1 MDAND
6 IKNSVSSAAASTAQA
21 AQTASDKIVEGA
33 KAVKDTVIEKTGKVN
48 FKEGKADLD
57 TQAKNLTTG
66 EQAIAATFGNAF
78 EAIGNFYDALKN
90 SSVEATPELALG
102 LEMLENGEDTDAV
115 MEQFNKAHV
124 PGAVVGMLR
133 GTRLTKE
140 LIKEAPAP
148 LKKALEES
156 GKLARQ
162 ISAEKAELL
171 KRFRDA
177 EREINHAAEM
187 ENIQRQLDQFKRE
200 MNFKMNK
207 LNNEFVDDLGKVS
220 KEAKV
225 ASNEFKMAAGVAKD
239 AKAAVKGADLAV
251 DTAKDAKIA
260 KMAVKDFLD
269 TSKLVSHA
277 SMGATKVAGTTAAS
291 VAKVAGRT
299 LKANPILSALAGIAT
314 GVSAYS
320 NYNDALDNK
329 DALVKSQVQL
339 DLLKESV
346 AKDPNY
352 IAHLRDQ
359 MDKIGIDVS
368 KLKDEEVANKFLY
381 EFRVVAAKLDEA
393 KKNGDIANIE
403 KYGSFFNE
411 TKEKYKTLVAIN
423 EKYDEIQKLTGRDTL
438 LGSFGTSSKRELDTM
453 ASTAEQH
460 GLAGKAAGVA
470 LRAAGWF
477 DWGFTKVVGTIGETI
492 AKTQNRE
499 VVTPETN
506 IDKIMSYEGSAMG
519 FLNNVNHGYFSDV
532 ENFHGLSRDDVV
544 ANRAQM
550 EVVRKELAGALIPL
564 GLLPK
569 NPTEEQLDR
578 IVTEFAK
585 NDIVISN
592 GKIPDEKREI
602 VDYLVKE
609 ANKMTSQ
616 GNDRTMEAY
625 MRDVPASKE
634 NSLGLGVR
642 I

>member
-1 MDAND
+1 MNAED
-6 IKNSVSSAAASTAQA
+6 IKNSVSEITGAAAAKVGRPNIKTEGL
-21 AQTASDKIVEGA
+21 ASKPVQDQNITTTTEKAIV
-33 KAVKDTVIEKTGKVN
+33 
-48 FKEGKADLD
+48 
-57 TQAKNLTTG
+57 
-66 EQAIAATFGNAF
+66 ATF
-78 EAIGNFYDALKN
+78 ESIGNFYDALKN

-102 LEMLENGEDTDAV
+102 FEMLENGEDTDAV

-124 PGAVVGMLR
+124 PGAIVGMLR

-148 LKKALEES
+148 LKKGLKELGELTR
-156 GKLARQ
+156 K
-162 ISAEKAELL
+162 ISAEKAEALR
-171 KRFRDA
+171 RFEDA
-177 EREINHAAEM
+177 QREIRHAADM
-187 ENIQRQLDQFKRE
+187 ENMQKQLDQLKRE
-200 MNFKMNK
+200 FNFKMNK

-225 ASNEFKMAAGVAKD
+225 AASEFKMGATALKD

-251 DTAKDAKIA
+251 DAAKDVKNVKTA
-260 KMAVKDFLD
+260 KDFLD

-277 SMGATKVAGTTAAS
+277 SLSATKVAGSTAGS

-299 LKANPILSALAGIAT
+299 LKANPFLSIVSGIVGGA
-314 GVSAYS
+314 SAYS
-320 NYNDALDNK
+320 NYNDALDHK
-329 DALVKSQVQL
+329 DALIKVQVQL

-393 KKNGDIANIE
+393 KKNGDTANIE

-411 TKEKYKTLVAIN
+411 TKEKYKTLVTIS
-423 EKYDEIQKLTGRDTL
+423 EKYDEIQKLTGRDTFF
-438 LGSFGTSSKRELDTM
+438 GSFGTSSKRELDTL

-460 GLAGKAAGVA
+460 GIMGKGAGLA
-470 LRAAGWF
+470 LRAVGWL
-477 DWGFTKVVGTIGETI
+477 DWGITKVVGTIGETM
-492 AKTQNRE
+492 AKAQNRE
-499 VVTPETN
+499 VITPETN
-506 IDKIMSYEGSAMG
+506 IDEIMSYEGSAMG

-602 VDYLVKE
+602 VAYLVKE
-609 ANKMTSQ
+609 ANNMTSQ
-616 GNDRTMEAY
+616 GSDRTMEAY
-625 MRDVPASKE
+625 MHDGPASKTAD
-634 NSLGLGVR
+634 SLGIR

>member
-1 MDAND
+1 MDAKD
-6 IKNSVSSAAASTAQA
+6 IQNGVSSVAAGVADTTESAKKKLDELKKTVTETTGTLNVKKGTADQSV
-21 AQTASDKIVEGA
+21 QD
-33 KAVKDTVIEKTGKVN
+33 
-48 FKEGKADLD
+48 
-57 TQAKNLTTG
+57 QNLTTT
-66 EQAIAATFGNAF
+66 EKAIAATFGNAF

-156 GKLARQ
+156 GKLARK

-225 ASNEFKMAAGVAKD
+225 ASNEFKMAATAAKD

-277 SMGATKVAGTTAAS
+277 SMGAGTTAAS

-329 DALVKSQVQL
+329 DALVKAQVQL

-423 EKYDEIQKLTGRDTL
+423 DKYDEIQKLTGRDTL

-550 EVVRKELAGALIPL
+550 DIVRKELAGALIPL

-616 GNDRTMEAY
+616 GSDRTMEAY
-625 MRDVPASKE
+625 MHDGPASKAD
-634 NSLGLGVR
+634 SLGIR

>member
-1 MDAND
+1 MNAED
-6 IKNSVSSAAASTAQA
+6 IKNSVSSAATSTAKATQNAFNEITEA
-21 AQTASDKIVEGA
+21 AAAKVGRPNINTNGLASKPVQDQNITTTTEKAIV
-33 KAVKDTVIEKTGKVN
+33 
-48 FKEGKADLD
+48 
-57 TQAKNLTTG
+57 
-66 EQAIAATFGNAF
+66 ATF
-78 EAIGNFYDALKN
+78 ESIGNFYDALKN

-148 LKKALEES
+148 LKKGLKELGELTR
-156 GKLARQ
+156 K
-162 ISAEKAELL
+162 ISAEKAEALR
-171 KRFRDA
+171 RFEDA
-177 EREINHAAEM
+177 QREIRHAADM
-187 ENIQRQLDQFKRE
+187 ENMQKQLDQLKRE
-200 MNFKMNK
+200 FNFKMNK

-225 ASNEFKMAAGVAKD
+225 AASEFKVGATALKD

-251 DTAKDAKIA
+251 DAAKDVKNVKTA
-260 KMAVKDFLD
+260 KDFLD
-269 TSKLVSHA
+269 TSKLVGHA
-277 SMGATKVAGTTAAS
+277 SMSATKVVGSTAGS

-299 LKANPILSALAGIAT
+299 LKANPFLSIVSGIVGGA
-314 GVSAYS
+314 SAYS
-320 NYNDALDNK
+320 NYNDALDHK
-329 DALVKSQVQL
+329 DALIKVQVQL

-411 TKEKYKTLVAIN
+411 TKEKYKTLVTIS
-423 EKYDEIQKLTGRDTL
+423 EKYDEIQKLTGRDTFF
-438 LGSFGTSSKRELDTM
+438 GSFGTSSKRELDTL

-460 GLAGKAAGVA
+460 GIMGKGAGLA
-470 LRAAGWF
+470 LRAVGWL
-477 DWGFTKVVGTIGETI
+477 DWGITKVVGTIGETM
-492 AKTQNRE
+492 AKAQNRE
-499 VVTPETN
+499 VITPETN

-578 IVTEFAK
+578 IVTKFAK

-616 GNDRTMEAY
+616 GSDRTMEAY
-625 MRDVPASKE
+625 MHDVGQASTTKD
-634 NSLGLGVR
+634 LGIR

>member
-1 MDAND
+1 MDAKD
-6 IKNSVSSAAASTAQA
+6 IKDSVAASTAQTVQSA
-21 AQTASDKIVEGA
+21 KEQIDKA
-33 KAVKDTVIEKTGKVN
+33 KAAVIEKTGKVN
-48 FKEGKADLD
+48 FKEGPAN
-57 TQAKNLTTG
+57 QYQNLTTT
-66 EQAIAATFGNAF
+66 EKVVAATFGNAF

-102 LEMLENGEDTDAV
+102 FEMLENGEDTDAV

-156 GKLARQ
+156 GKLARK

-239 AKAAVKGADLAV
+239 AKAAAKGADLAV
-251 DTAKDAKIA
+251 DAAKDAKIA

-329 DALVKSQVQL
+329 DALVKAQVQL

-381 EFRVVAAKLDEA
+381 EFRVVAAKYDEA
-393 KKNGDIANIE
+393 KKNGDTANIE

-411 TKEKYKTLVAIN
+411 TKEKYKTLVTIS
-423 EKYDEIQKLTGRDTL
+423 EKYDEIQKLTGRDTFF
-438 LGSFGTSSKRELDTM
+438 GSFGTSSKRELDTL

-460 GLAGKAAGVA
+460 GIMGKGAGLA
-470 LRAAGWF
+470 LRAVGWL
-477 DWGFTKVVGTIGETI
+477 DWGITKVVGTIGETM
-492 AKTQNRE
+492 AKAQNRE
-499 VVTPETN
+499 VITPETN
-506 IDKIMSYEGSAMG
+506 IDEIMAYEGSAMG
-519 FLNNVNHGYFSDV
+519 FLNNIHHGRFSDI
-532 ENFHGLSRDDVV
+532 ENFHGLNKNDVV

-550 EVVRKELAGALIPL
+550 EIVRKELAVALIPF
-564 GLLPK
+564 GRFPK

-578 IVTEFAK
+578 IITEFAK
-585 NDIVISN
+585 NNIVISN
-592 GKIPDEKREI
+592 GKISKEQEGVARYI
-602 VDYLVKE
+602 VAE
-609 ANKMTSQ
+609 ANKMTGQ
-616 GNDRTMEAY
+616 GEDKTMMLA
-625 MRDVPASKE
+625 DTNNVGNK
-634 NSLGLGVR
+634 NTQDSLGIRV
-642 I
+642 

>member
-1 MDAND
+1 MDAKD
-6 IKNSVSSAAASTAQA
+6 IKDSVAASTAQTVQSA
-21 AQTASDKIVEGA
+21 KEQIDKA
-33 KAVKDTVIEKTGKVN
+33 KAAVIEKTGKVN
-48 FKEGKADLD
+48 FKEGPAN
-57 TQAKNLTTG
+57 QYQNLTTT
-66 EQAIAATFGNAF
+66 EKVVAATFGNAF

-102 LEMLENGEDTDAV
+102 FEMLENGEDTDAV

-148 LKKALEES
+148 LKKGLKELGELTR
-156 GKLARQ
+156 K
-162 ISAEKAELL
+162 ISAEKAEALR
-171 KRFRDA
+171 RFEDA
-177 EREINHAAEM
+177 QREIRHAADM
-187 ENIQRQLDQFKRE
+187 ENMQKQLDQLKRE
-200 MNFKMNK
+200 FNFKMNK

-225 ASNEFKMAAGVAKD
+225 AASEFKVGATALKD
-239 AKAAVKGADLAV
+239 VKAAVKGADLAV
-251 DTAKDAKIA
+251 DAAKDVKNVKTA
-260 KMAVKDFLD
+260 KDFLD

-277 SMGATKVAGTTAAS
+277 SLSATKVVGSTAGS

-299 LKANPILSALAGIAT
+299 LKANPFLSIVSGIVG

-320 NYNDALDNK
+320 NYNDALDHK
-329 DALVKSQVQL
+329 DALIKVQVQL

-381 EFRVVAAKLDEA
+381 EFRVVAAKYDEA
-393 KKNGDIANIE
+393 KKNGDTANIE

-423 EKYDEIQKLTGRDTL
+423 DKYDEIQKLTGRDTFF
-438 LGSFGTSSKRELDTM
+438 GSFGTSSKRELDTL

-460 GLAGKAAGVA
+460 GIMGKGAGLA
-470 LRAAGWF
+470 LRAVGWL
-477 DWGFTKVVGTIGETI
+477 DWGITKVVGTIGETM
-492 AKTQNRE
+492 AKAQNRE
-499 VVTPETN
+499 VITPETN
-506 IDKIMSYEGSAMG
+506 IDEIMAYEGSAMG
-519 FLNNVNHGYFSDV
+519 FLNNIHHGRFSDI
-532 ENFHGLSRDDVV
+532 ENFHGLNRDDVV

-550 EVVRKELAGALIPL
+550 EIVRKELAVALIPF
-564 GLLPK
+564 GRFPK

-578 IVTEFAK
+578 IITEFAK
-585 NDIVISN
+585 NNIVISN
-592 GKIPDEKREI
+592 GKISKEQEEVARYI
-602 VDYLVKE
+602 VAE
-609 ANKMTSQ
+609 ANKMTGQ
-616 GNDRTMEAY
+616 GEDKTMMLA
-625 MRDVPASKE
+625 DTNNVGNK
-634 NSLGLGVR
+634 NTQDSLGIRV
-642 I
+642 

>member
-1 MDAND
+1 MDAKD
-6 IKNSVSSAAASTAQA
+6 IKDSVAASTAQTVQSA
-21 AQTASDKIVEGA
+21 KEQIDKA
-33 KAVKDTVIEKTGKVN
+33 KAAVIEKTGKVN
-48 FKEGKADLD
+48 FKEGPAN
-57 TQAKNLTTG
+57 QYQNLTTT
-66 EQAIAATFGNAF
+66 EKVVAATFGNAF

-102 LEMLENGEDTDAV
+102 FEMLENGEDTDAV

-148 LKKALEES
+148 LKKGLKELRELTR
-156 GKLARQ
+156 K
-162 ISAEKAELL
+162 ISAEKAEALR
-171 KRFRDA
+171 RFEDA
-177 EREINHAAEM
+177 QREIRHAADM
-187 ENIQRQLDQFKRE
+187 DNMQKQLDQLKRE
-200 MNFKMNK
+200 FNFKMNK

-225 ASNEFKMAAGVAKD
+225 AASEFKMGATALKD

-251 DTAKDAKIA
+251 DAAKDVK
-260 KMAVKDFLD
+260 KVKDVKDFLD
-269 TSKLVSHA
+269 TSKLVGHA
-277 SMGATKVAGTTAAS
+277 SMSATKVVGSTAGS

-299 LKANPILSALAGIAT
+299 LKANPFLSIVSGIVGGA
-314 GVSAYS
+314 SAYS
-320 NYNDALDNK
+320 NYNDALDHK
-329 DALVKSQVQL
+329 DALIKVQVQL

-381 EFRVVAAKLDEA
+381 EFRVVAAKYDEA
-393 KKNGDIANIE
+393 KKNGDTANIE

-411 TKEKYKTLVAIN
+411 TKEKYKTLVTIS
-423 EKYDEIQKLTGRDTL
+423 EKYDEIQKLTGRDTFF
-438 LGSFGTSSKRELDTM
+438 GSFGTSSKRELDTL

-460 GLAGKAAGVA
+460 GIMGKGAGLA
-470 LRAAGWF
+470 LRAVGWL
-477 DWGFTKVVGTIGETI
+477 DWGITKVVGTIGETM
-492 AKTQNRE
+492 AKAQNRE
-499 VVTPETN
+499 VITPETT
-506 IDKIMSYEGSAMG
+506 IDEIMAYEGSAMG
-519 FLNNVNHGYFSDV
+519 FLNNIPHGYFSDI
-532 ENFHGLSRDDVV
+532 ENFHGLNRDDMV

-569 NPTEEQLDR
+569 NPSEDQIDR
-578 IVTEFAK
+578 IITEFAK
-585 NDIVISN
+585 NNIVISN

-625 MRDVPASKE
+625 MHDGPASKTAD
-634 NSLGLGVR
+634 SLGIR

>member
-1 MDAND
+1 MDAKD
-6 IKNSVSSAAASTAQA
+6 IKDSVAASTAQTVQSA
-21 AQTASDKIVEGA
+21 KEQIDKA
-33 KAVKDTVIEKTGKVN
+33 KAAVIEKTGKVN
-48 FKEGKADLD
+48 FKEGPAN
-57 TQAKNLTTG
+57 QYQNLTTT
-66 EQAIAATFGNAF
+66 EKVVAATFGNAF

-102 LEMLENGEDTDAV
+102 FEMLENGEDTDAV

-220 KEAKV
+220 KDAKV
-225 ASNEFKMAAGVAKD
+225 
-239 AKAAVKGADLAV
+239 AVKGADLAV

-329 DALVKSQVQL
+329 DALVKAQVQL

-352 IAHLRDQ
+352 ISHLRDQ
-359 MDKIGIDVS
+359 LDKIGVDVS

-423 EKYDEIQKLTGRDTL
+423 DKYDEIQKLTGRDTL

-477 DWGFTKVVGTIGETI
+477 DWGFTKIVGTIGETI
-492 AKTQNRE
+492 AKAQNRE

>member
-1 MDAND
+1 MNAED
-6 IKNSVSSAAASTAQA
+6 IKNSVSSAATSTAKATQNAFNEITEA
-21 AQTASDKIVEGA
+21 AAAKVGRPNIKTEGLA
-33 KAVKDTVIEKTGKVN
+33 NKSVQDQNITTTTGK
-48 FKEGKADLD
+48 
-57 TQAKNLTTG
+57 
-66 EQAIAATFGNAF
+66 AIVATF

-102 LEMLENGEDTDAV
+102 FEMLENGEDTDAV

-124 PGAVVGMLR
+124 PGAIVGMLR

-148 LKKALEES
+148 LKKGLKELGELTR
-156 GKLARQ
+156 K
-162 ISAEKAELL
+162 ISAEKAEALR
-171 KRFRDA
+171 RFEDA
-177 EREINHAAEM
+177 QREIRHAADM
-187 ENIQRQLDQFKRE
+187 DNMQKQLDQLKRE
-200 MNFKMNK
+200 FNFKMNK

-225 ASNEFKMAAGVAKD
+225 ASNEFKMATTAAKD

-260 KMAVKDFLD
+260 KMAAKDFLD

-277 SMGATKVAGTTAAS
+277 SMGATKVTGTTAAS
-291 VAKVAGRT
+291 MAKVAGRT
-299 LKANPILSALAGIAT
+299 LKANPFLSIVSGIVGGA
-314 GVSAYS
+314 SAYS
-320 NYNDALDNK
+320 NYNDALDHK
-329 DALVKSQVQL
+329 DALIKVQVQL

-381 EFRVVAAKLDEA
+381 EFRVVAAKYDEA
-393 KKNGDIANIE
+393 KKNGDTANIE

-411 TKEKYKTLVAIN
+411 TKEKYKTLVTIS
-423 EKYDEIQKLTGRDTL
+423 EKYDEIQKLTGRDTFF
-438 LGSFGTSSKRELDTM
+438 GSFGTSSKRELDTL

-460 GLAGKAAGVA
+460 GIMGKGAGLA
-470 LRAAGWF
+470 LRAVGWL
-477 DWGFTKVVGTIGETI
+477 DWGITKVVGTIGETM
-492 AKTQNRE
+492 AKAQNRE
-499 VVTPETN
+499 VITPETN
-506 IDKIMSYEGSAMG
+506 IDEIMAYEGSAMG
-519 FLNNVNHGYFSDV
+519 FLNNIPHGRFSDI
-532 ENFHGLSRDDVV
+532 ENFHGLNRDDVV

-585 NDIVISN
+585 NNIVISN

-625 MRDVPASKE
+625 MRDVPASKTAD
-634 NSLGLGVR
+634 SLGIR

>member
-1 MDAND
+1 MDAKD
-6 IKNSVSSAAASTAQA
+6 IKDSVATSTAQTVQSA
-21 AQTASDKIVEGA
+21 KEQIDKA
-33 KAVKDTVIEKTGKVN
+33 KAAVIEKTGKVN
-48 FKEGKADLD
+48 FKEGPAN
-57 TQAKNLTTG
+57 QYQNLTTT
-66 EQAIAATFGNAF
+66 EKVVAATFGNAF

-102 LEMLENGEDTDAV
+102 FEMLENGEDTDAV

-124 PGAVVGMLR
+124 PGAIVGMLR

-148 LKKALEES
+148 LKKGLKELGELTR
-156 GKLARQ
+156 K
-162 ISAEKAELL
+162 ISAEKAEALR
-171 KRFRDA
+171 RFEDA
-177 EREINHAAEM
+177 QREIRHAADM
-187 ENIQRQLDQFKRE
+187 ENMQKQLDQLKRE
-200 MNFKMNK
+200 FNFKMNK

-225 ASNEFKMAAGVAKD
+225 AASEFKMGATALKD

-251 DTAKDAKIA
+251 DAAKDVK
-260 KMAVKDFLD
+260 KVKDVKDFLD
-269 TSKLVSHA
+269 TSKLVGHA
-277 SMGATKVAGTTAAS
+277 SMSATKVVGSTAGS

-299 LKANPILSALAGIAT
+299 LKANPFLSIVSGIVGGA
-314 GVSAYS
+314 SAYS
-320 NYNDALDNK
+320 NYNDALDHK
-329 DALVKSQVQL
+329 DALIKVQVQL

-352 IAHLRDQ
+352 ISHLRDQ
-359 MDKIGIDVS
+359 LDKIGIDVS

-423 EKYDEIQKLTGRDTL
+423 DKYDEIQKLTGRDTFF
-438 LGSFGTSSKRELDTM
+438 GSFGTSSKRELDTL

-460 GLAGKAAGVA
+460 GIMGKGAGLA
-470 LRAAGWF
+470 LRAVGWL
-477 DWGFTKVVGTIGETI
+477 DWGITKVVGTIGETM
-492 AKTQNRE
+492 AKAQNRE
-499 VVTPETN
+499 VVTPETT
-506 IDKIMSYEGSAMG
+506 IDEIMAYEGSAMG

-550 EVVRKELAGALIPL
+550 EIVRKELAGALIPL

>member
-1 MDAND
+1 MDAKD
-6 IKNSVSSAAASTAQA
+6 IQNGVSSVAASVADTTESAKKKLDELKKTVTETTGTLNVKKGTADQSV
-21 AQTASDKIVEGA
+21 QD
-33 KAVKDTVIEKTGKVN
+33 
-48 FKEGKADLD
+48 
-57 TQAKNLTTG
+57 QNLTTT
-66 EQAIAATFGNAF
+66 EKAIAATFGNAF

-156 GKLARQ
+156 GKLARK

-225 ASNEFKMAAGVAKD
+225 ASNEFKTAAAAMKEG
-239 AKAAVKGADLAV
+239 KAAIKGADLAV
-251 DTAKDAKIA
+251 DAAKDAKIA

-329 DALVKSQVQL
+329 EALVKAQVQL

-423 EKYDEIQKLTGRDTL
+423 DKYDEIQKLTGRDTL

-477 DWGFTKVVGTIGETI
+477 DWGITKVVGTIGETM
-492 AKTQNRE
+492 AKAQNRE
-499 VVTPETN
+499 VITPETT
-506 IDKIMSYEGSAMG
+506 IDEIMAYEGSAMG
-519 FLNNVNHGYFSDV
+519 FLNNIPHGYFSDI
-532 ENFHGLSRDDVV
+532 ENFHGLNRDDMV

-569 NPTEEQLDR
+569 NPSEDQIDR
-578 IVTEFAK
+578 IITEFAK
-585 NDIVISN
+585 NNIVISN
-592 GKIPDEKREI
+592 GKISKEQEGVARY
-602 VDYLVKE
+602 VVAE
-609 ANKMTSQ
+609 ANKMTGQ
-616 GNDRTMEAY
+616 GEDKTMMLA
-625 MRDVPASKE
+625 DTNNVVNK
-634 NSLGLGVR
+634 NTQDSLGIRV
-642 I
+642 

>member
-1 MDAND
+1 MNAED
-6 IKNSVSSAAASTAQA
+6 IKNSVSEITGAAAAKVGRPNINT
-21 AQTASDKIVEGA
+21 EGLA
-33 KAVKDTVIEKTGKVN
+33 NKSVQDQNITTTTGK
-48 FKEGKADLD
+48 
-57 TQAKNLTTG
+57 
-66 EQAIAATFGNAF
+66 AIVATF

-102 LEMLENGEDTDAV
+102 FEMLENGEDTDAV

-148 LKKALEES
+148 LKKGLKELGELTR
-156 GKLARQ
+156 K
-162 ISAEKAELL
+162 ISAEKAEALR
-171 KRFRDA
+171 RFEDA
-177 EREINHAAEM
+177 QREIRHAADM
-187 ENIQRQLDQFKRE
+187 ENMQKQLDQLKRE
-200 MNFKMNK
+200 FNFKMNK

-225 ASNEFKMAAGVAKD
+225 AASEFKMGATALKD

-251 DTAKDAKIA
+251 DAAKDVKNIKTA
-260 KMAVKDFLD
+260 KDFLD

-277 SMGATKVAGTTAAS
+277 SLSATKVAGSTAGS

-299 LKANPILSALAGIAT
+299 LKANPFLSIVSGIVGGA
-314 GVSAYS
+314 SAYS
-320 NYNDALDNK
+320 NYNDALDHK
-329 DALVKSQVQL
+329 DALIKVQVQL

-393 KKNGDIANIE
+393 KKNGDTANIE

-411 TKEKYKTLVAIN
+411 TKEKYKTLVTIS
-423 EKYDEIQKLTGRDTL
+423 EKYDEIQKLTGRDTFF
-438 LGSFGTSSKRELDTM
+438 GSFGTSSKRELDTL

-460 GLAGKAAGVA
+460 GIMGKGAGLA
-470 LRAAGWF
+470 LRAVGWL
-477 DWGFTKVVGTIGETI
+477 DWGITKVVGTIGETM
-492 AKTQNRE
+492 AKAQNRE
-499 VVTPETN
+499 VITPETT
-506 IDKIMSYEGSAMG
+506 IDEIMAYEGSAMG
-519 FLNNVNHGYFSDV
+519 FLNNIPHGYFSDI
-532 ENFHGLSRDDVV
+532 ENFHGLNRDDMV

-569 NPTEEQLDR
+569 NPSEDQIDR
-578 IVTEFAK
+578 IITEFAK
-585 NDIVISN
+585 NNIVISN
-592 GKIPDEKREI
+592 GKISKEQEGVARY
-602 VDYLVKE
+602 VVAE
-609 ANKMTSQ
+609 ANKMTGQ
-616 GNDRTMEAY
+616 GEDKTMMLA
-625 MRDVPASKE
+625 DTNNVVNK
-634 NSLGLGVR
+634 NTQDSLGIRV
-642 I
+642 

>member
-1 MDAND
+1 MDAKD
-6 IKNSVSSAAASTAQA
+6 IKDSVAASTAQTVQSA
-21 AQTASDKIVEGA
+21 KEQLDKA
-33 KAVKDTVIEKTGKVN
+33 KAAVVEKTGRVN
-48 FKEGKADLD
+48 TKEGYADQSVQD
-57 TQAKNLTTG
+57 QNLTTT
-66 EQAIAATFGNAF
+66 EKAIAATFGNAF

-225 ASNEFKMAAGVAKD
+225 ASNEFKMAATAAKD

-251 DTAKDAKIA
+251 DAAKIA

-277 SMGATKVAGTTAAS
+277 SMGATKVVGTTVGS

-329 DALVKSQVQL
+329 EALVKAQVQL

-423 EKYDEIQKLTGRDTL
+423 DKYDEIQKLTGRDTL
-438 LGSFGTSSKRELDTM
+438 LGSVGTSSKRELDTI

-492 AKTQNRE
+492 AKAQNRE

-550 EVVRKELAGALIPL
+550 EIVRKELAGALIPL

-616 GNDRTMEAY
+616 GNDRTWEA
-625 MRDVPASKE
+625 MNDKVDRTSKPD
-634 NSLGLGVR
+634 SLGLGVR

>member
-1 MDAND
+1 MDANE
-6 IKNSVSSAAASTAQA
+6 IKDSVAASTAQTVQSA
-21 AQTASDKIVEGA
+21 KEQIDKA
-33 KAVKDTVIEKTGKVN
+33 KAAVVEKTGRVN
-48 FKEGKADLD
+48 TKEGYADQSVQD
-57 TQAKNLTTG
+57 QNLTTT
-66 EQAIAATFGNAF
+66 EKAIAATFGNAF

-156 GKLARQ
+156 GKLARK

-225 ASNEFKMAAGVAKD
+225 ASNEFKMGATALKD

-251 DTAKDAKIA
+251 DAAKDVKKVKAAEI
-260 KMAVKDFLD
+260 AVKDFLD

-277 SMGATKVAGTTAAS
+277 SLSATKVAGSTAGS

-299 LKANPILSALAGIAT
+299 LKANPFLSIVSGIVGGA
-314 GVSAYS
+314 SAYS
-320 NYNDALDNK
+320 NYNDALDHK
-329 DALVKSQVQL
+329 DALIKVQVQL

-381 EFRVVAAKLDEA
+381 EFRVVAAKYDEA
-393 KKNGDIANIE
+393 KKNGDTANIE

-411 TKEKYKTLVAIN
+411 TKEKYKTLVTIS
-423 EKYDEIQKLTGRDTL
+423 EKYDEIQKLTGRDTFF
-438 LGSFGTSSKRELDTM
+438 GSFGTSSKRELDTL

-506 IDKIMSYEGSAMG
+506 IDKIMAYEGSAMG

-616 GNDRTMEAY
+616 GNDRTWEA
-625 MRDVPASKE
+625 MNDKVDRASKAD
-634 NSLGLGVR
+634 SLGIR

>member
-1 MDAND
+1 MDAKD
-6 IKNSVSSAAASTAQA
+6 IQNGVSSVAAGVADTTESAKKKLDELKKTVTETTGTLNVKKGTADQSV
-21 AQTASDKIVEGA
+21 QD
-33 KAVKDTVIEKTGKVN
+33 
-48 FKEGKADLD
+48 
-57 TQAKNLTTG
+57 QNLTTT
-66 EQAIAATFGNAF
+66 EKAIAATFGNAF

-225 ASNEFKMAAGVAKD
+225 ASNEFKMAATAAKD

-299 LKANPILSALAGIAT
+299 LKANPVLSIISGIVG

-329 DALVKSQVQL
+329 DALVKAQVQL

-352 IAHLRDQ
+352 ISHLRDQ
-359 MDKIGIDVS
+359 LDKIGVDVS

-423 EKYDEIQKLTGRDTL
+423 DKYDEIQKLTGRDTFF
-438 LGSFGTSSKRELDTM
+438 GSFGTSSKRELDTL

-460 GLAGKAAGVA
+460 GIMGKGAGLA
-470 LRAAGWF
+470 LRAVGWL
-477 DWGFTKVVGTIGETI
+477 DWGITKVVGTIGETM
-492 AKTQNRE
+492 AKVQNRE

-506 IDKIMSYEGSAMG
+506 IDKIMAYEGSAMG
-519 FLNNVNHGYFSDV
+519 FLNNIPHGRFSDI
-532 ENFHGLSRDDVV
+532 ENFHGLNRDDVV

-550 EVVRKELAGALIPL
+550 EIVRKELAVVLIPF
-564 GLLPK
+564 GCFPK

-578 IVTEFAK
+578 IITEFAK
-585 NDIVISN
+585 NNIVISN
-592 GKIPDEKREI
+592 GKISKEQEEVARYI
-602 VDYLVKE
+602 VAE
-609 ANKMTSQ
+609 ANKMTGQ
-616 GNDRTMEAY
+616 GEDKTMMLA
-625 MRDVPASKE
+625 DTNNVGNK
-634 NSLGLGVR
+634 NTQDSLGIRV
-642 I
+642 

>member
-1 MDAND
+1 MDANE
-6 IKNSVSSAAASTAQA
+6 IKDSVAASTAQTVQSA
-21 AQTASDKIVEGA
+21 KEQIDKA
-33 KAVKDTVIEKTGKVN
+33 KAAVVEKTGRVN
-48 FKEGKADLD
+48 TKEGYADQSIQD
-57 TQAKNLTTG
+57 QNLTTT
-66 EQAIAATFGNAF
+66 EKAIAATFGNAF

-225 ASNEFKMAAGVAKD
+225 AASEFKMGATALKD

-251 DTAKDAKIA
+251 DAAKDVK
-260 KMAVKDFLD
+260 KVKDVKDFLD
-269 TSKLVSHA
+269 TSKLVGHA
-277 SMGATKVAGTTAAS
+277 SMSATKVVGSTAGS

-299 LKANPILSALAGIAT
+299 LKANPFLSIVSGIVGGT
-314 GVSAYS
+314 SAYS
-320 NYNDALDNK
+320 NYNDALDHK
-329 DALVKSQVQL
+329 DALIKVQVQL

-381 EFRVVAAKLDEA
+381 EFRVVAAKYDEA
-393 KKNGDIANIE
+393 KKNGDTANIE

-411 TKEKYKTLVAIN
+411 TKEKYKTLVTIS
-423 EKYDEIQKLTGRDTL
+423 EKYDEIQKLTGRDTFF
-438 LGSFGTSSKRELDTM
+438 GSFGTSSKRELDTL

-460 GLAGKAAGVA
+460 GIMGKGAGLA
-470 LRAAGWF
+470 LRAVGWL
-477 DWGFTKVVGTIGETI
+477 DWGITKVVGTIGETM
-492 AKTQNRE
+492 AKAQNRE
-499 VVTPETN
+499 VITPETT
-506 IDKIMSYEGSAMG
+506 IDEIMAYEGSAMG
-519 FLNNVNHGYFSDV
+519 FLNNIPHGYFSDI
-532 ENFHGLSRDDVV
+532 ENFHGLNRDDMV

-550 EVVRKELAGALIPL
+550 DIVRKELAGALIPL

-602 VDYLVKE
+602 VAYLVKE
-609 ANKMTSQ
+609 ANNMTGQ
-616 GNDRTMEAY
+616 GDDRTMKAQ
-625 MRDVPASKE
+625 MDNVNPASKTD
-634 NSLGLGVR
+634 SLGIR

>member
-33 KAVKDTVIEKTGKVN
+33 KAVKDTVVEKTGKVN
-48 FKEGKADLD
+48 FKEGYADQSVQD
-57 TQAKNLTTG
+57 QNLTTT
-66 EQAIAATFGNAF
+66 EKAIAATFGNAF

-251 DTAKDAKIA
+251 DAAKDAKIA
-260 KMAVKDFLD
+260 KTAVKDFLD

-329 DALVKSQVQL
+329 DALV
-339 DLLKESV
+339 LKESV

-359 MDKIGIDVS
+359 LDKIGIDVS

-423 EKYDEIQKLTGRDTL
+423 DKYDEIQKLTGRDTL

-506 IDKIMSYEGSAMG
+506 IDKIMAYEGSAMG

-532 ENFHGLSRDDVV
+532 ENFHGLSKDDVV
-544 ANRAQM
+544 ANKAQM

-569 NPTEEQLDR
+569 NPSEEQLDR

-616 GNDRTMEAY
+616 GNDRTWEA
-625 MRDVPASKE
+625 MNDKVDRTSKAD
-634 NSLGLGVR
+634 SLGIR

>member
-1 MDAND
+1 MNAED
-6 IKNSVSSAAASTAQA
+6 IKNSVSSAATSTAKATQNAFNEITEA
-21 AQTASDKIVEGA
+21 AAAKVGRPNIKTEGLANKSVQDQNITTTTEKAIV
-33 KAVKDTVIEKTGKVN
+33 
-48 FKEGKADLD
+48 
-57 TQAKNLTTG
+57 
-66 EQAIAATFGNAF
+66 ATF

-102 LEMLENGEDTDAV
+102 FEMLENGEDTDAV
-115 MEQFNKAHV
+115 MKQFNKAHV
-124 PGAVVGMLR
+124 PGAVVGLLR

-148 LKKALEES
+148 LKKGLKELGELTR
-156 GKLARQ
+156 K
-162 ISAEKAELL
+162 ISAEKAEALR
-171 KRFRDA
+171 RFEDA
-177 EREINHAAEM
+177 QREIRHAADM
-187 ENIQRQLDQFKRE
+187 ENMQKQLDQLKRE
-200 MNFKMNK
+200 FNFKMNK

-225 ASNEFKMAAGVAKD
+225 AASEFKMGATALKD

-251 DTAKDAKIA
+251 DAAKDVKNVKTA
-260 KMAVKDFLD
+260 KDFLD

-277 SMGATKVAGTTAAS
+277 SLSATKVAGSTAGS

-299 LKANPILSALAGIAT
+299 LKANPFLSIVSGIVGGA
-314 GVSAYS
+314 SAYS
-320 NYNDALDNK
+320 NYNDALDHK
-329 DALVKSQVQL
+329 DALIKVQVQL

-381 EFRVVAAKLDEA
+381 EFRVVAAKYDEA
-393 KKNGDIANIE
+393 KKNGDTANIE

-411 TKEKYKTLVAIN
+411 TKEKYKTLVTIS
-423 EKYDEIQKLTGRDTL
+423 EKYDEIQKLTGRDTFF
-438 LGSFGTSSKRELDTM
+438 GSFGTSSKRELDTL

-460 GLAGKAAGVA
+460 GIMVKGAGLA
-470 LRAAGWF
+470 LRAVGWL
-477 DWGFTKVVGTIGETI
+477 DWGITKVVGTIGETM
-492 AKTQNRE
+492 AKAQNRE
-499 VVTPETN
+499 VITPETN
-506 IDKIMSYEGSAMG
+506 IDEIMAYEGSAMG
-519 FLNNVNHGYFSDV
+519 FLNNIPHGYFSDI
-532 ENFHGLSRDDVV
+532 ENFHGLNRDDMV

-569 NPTEEQLDR
+569 NLSEDQIDR
-578 IVTEFAK
+578 IITEFAK

-592 GKIPDEKREI
+592 GKIPDEKRKI
-602 VDYLVKE
+602 VDCLVKE

-616 GNDRTMEAY
+616 GSDRTMEAY
-625 MRDVPASKE
+625 MHDVGPASKAD
-634 NSLGLGVR
+634 SLGIR

>member
-1 MDAND
+1 MNAED
-6 IKNSVSSAAASTAQA
+6 IKNSVSSAATSTAKATQNAFNEITEA
-21 AQTASDKIVEGA
+21 AAAKVGRPNIKTEGLASKPVQDQNITTTTEKAIV
-33 KAVKDTVIEKTGKVN
+33 
-48 FKEGKADLD
+48 
-57 TQAKNLTTG
+57 
-66 EQAIAATFGNAF
+66 ATF

-102 LEMLENGEDTDAV
+102 FEMLENGEDTDAV

-148 LKKALEES
+148 LKKGLKELGELTR
-156 GKLARQ
+156 K
-162 ISAEKAELL
+162 ISAEKAEALR
-171 KRFRDA
+171 RFEDA
-177 EREINHAAEM
+177 QREIRHAADM
-187 ENIQRQLDQFKRE
+187 ENMQKQLDQLKRE
-200 MNFKMNK
+200 FNFKMNK

-225 ASNEFKMAAGVAKD
+225 AASEFKMGATALKD

-251 DTAKDAKIA
+251 DAAKDVKNVKTA
-260 KMAVKDFLD
+260 KDFLD

-277 SMGATKVAGTTAAS
+277 SLSATKVVGSTAGS

-299 LKANPILSALAGIAT
+299 LKANPFLSIVSGIVGGA
-314 GVSAYS
+314 SAYS
-320 NYNDALDNK
+320 NYNDALDHK
-329 DALVKSQVQL
+329 DALIKVQVQL

-381 EFRVVAAKLDEA
+381 EFRVVAAKYDEA
-393 KKNGDIANIE
+393 KKNGDTANIE

-411 TKEKYKTLVAIN
+411 TKEKYKTLVTIS
-423 EKYDEIQKLTGRDTL
+423 EKYDEIQKLTGRDTFF
-438 LGSFGTSSKRELDTM
+438 GSFGTSSKRELDTL

-460 GLAGKAAGVA
+460 GIMGKGAGLA
-470 LRAAGWF
+470 LRAVGWL
-477 DWGFTKVVGTIGETI
+477 DWGITKVVGTIGETM
-492 AKTQNRE
+492 AKAQNRE
-499 VVTPETN
+499 VITPETT
-506 IDKIMSYEGSAMG
+506 IDEIMAYEGSAMG
-519 FLNNVNHGYFSDV
+519 FLNNISHGYFSDI
-532 ENFHGLSRDDVV
+532 ENFHGLNRDDMV

-569 NPTEEQLDR
+569 NPSEDQIDR
-578 IVTEFAK
+578 IITEFAK
-585 NDIVISN
+585 NNIVISN
-592 GKIPDEKREI
+592 GKISKEQEGVARY
-602 VDYLVKE
+602 VVAE
-609 ANKMTSQ
+609 ANKMTGQ
-616 GNDRTMEAY
+616 GEDKTMMLA
-625 MRDVPASKE
+625 DTNNVVNK
-634 NSLGLGVR
+634 NTQDSLGIRV
-642 I
+642 

>member
-1 MDAND
+1 MDAKD
-6 IKNSVSSAAASTAQA
+6 IQNGVSSVAAGVADTTESAKKKLDELKKTVTETTGTLNVKKGTADQSV
-21 AQTASDKIVEGA
+21 QD
-33 KAVKDTVIEKTGKVN
+33 
-48 FKEGKADLD
+48 
-57 TQAKNLTTG
+57 QNLTTT
-66 EQAIAATFGNAF
+66 EKAIAATFGNAF

-156 GKLARQ
+156 GKLARK
-162 ISAEKAELL
+162 ISAEKAESL

-239 AKAAVKGADLAV
+239 AKAAAKGADLAV
-251 DTAKDAKIA
+251 DAAKDAKIA

-269 TSKLVSHA
+269 TSKLVGHA
-277 SMGATKVAGTTAAS
+277 SMGATKVAGTTVGS

-329 DALVKSQVQL
+329 DALVKAQVQL

-423 EKYDEIQKLTGRDTL
+423 DKYDEIQ
-438 LGSFGTSSKRELDTM
+438 
-453 ASTAEQH
+453 
-460 GLAGKAAGVA
+460 
-470 LRAAGWF
+470 
-477 DWGFTKVVGTIGETI
+477 
-492 AKTQNRE
+492 N
-499 VVTPETN
+499 
-506 IDKIMSYEGSAMG
+506 
-519 FLNNVNHGYFSDV
+519 
-532 ENFHGLSRDDVV
+532 
-544 ANRAQM
+544 
-550 EVVRKELAGALIPL
+550 
-564 GLLPK
+564 
-569 NPTEEQLDR
+569 
-578 IVTEFAK
+578 
-585 NDIVISN
+585 
-592 GKIPDEKREI
+592 
-602 VDYLVKE
+602 
-609 ANKMTSQ
+609 
-616 GNDRTMEAY
+616 
-625 MRDVPASKE
+625 
-634 NSLGLGVR
+634 
-642 I
+642 

>member
-1 MDAND
+1 MDAKD
-6 IKNSVSSAAASTAQA
+6 IKDSVAASTAQTVQSA
-21 AQTASDKIVEGA
+21 KEQLDKA
-33 KAVKDTVIEKTGKVN
+33 KAAVVEKTGRVN
-48 FKEGKADLD
+48 TKEGYATKDVQD
-57 TQAKNLTTG
+57 QNLTTT
-66 EQAIAATFGNAF
+66 EKAIAATFGNAF

-156 GKLARQ
+156 GKLARK
-162 ISAEKAELL
+162 ISAEKAEALR
-171 KRFRDA
+171 RFEDA
-177 EREINHAAEM
+177 QREIRHAADM
-187 ENIQRQLDQFKRE
+187 ENMQKQLDQLKRE
-200 MNFKMNK
+200 FNFKMNK

-225 ASNEFKMAAGVAKD
+225 ASNEFKMAATAAKD

-251 DTAKDAKIA
+251 DAAKDAKIA

-329 DALVKSQVQL
+329 DALVKAQVQL

-423 EKYDEIQKLTGRDTL
+423 DKYDEIQKLTGRDTFF
-438 LGSFGTSSKRELDTM
+438 GSFGTSSKRELDTL

-460 GLAGKAAGVA
+460 GIMGKGAGLV
-470 LRAAGWF
+470 LRAVGWL
-477 DWGFTKVVGTIGETI
+477 DWGITKVVGTIGETM
-492 AKTQNRE
+492 AKAQNRE
-499 VVTPETN
+499 VITPETT
-506 IDKIMSYEGSAMG
+506 IDEIMAYEGSAMG
-519 FLNNVNHGYFSDV
+519 FLNNIPHGYFSDI
-532 ENFHGLSRDDVV
+532 ENFHGLNKNDVV

-550 EVVRKELAGALIPL
+550 EIVRKELAVALIPF
-564 GLLPK
+564 GCFPK

-578 IVTEFAK
+578 IITEFAK
-585 NDIVISN
+585 NNIVISN
-592 GKIPDEKREI
+592 GKISKEQEGVARYI
-602 VDYLVKE
+602 VAE
-609 ANKMTSQ
+609 ANKMTGQ
-616 GNDRTMEAY
+616 GEDKTMMLA
-625 MRDVPASKE
+625 DTNNVDNK
-634 NSLGLGVR
+634 NTQDSLGIR

>member
-1 MDAND
+1 MDAKD
-6 IKNSVSSAAASTAQA
+6 IKDSVAASTAQTVQSA
-21 AQTASDKIVEGA
+21 KEQLDKA
-33 KAVKDTVIEKTGKVN
+33 KAAVVEKTGRVN
-48 FKEGKADLD
+48 TKEGYATKDVQD
-57 TQAKNLTTG
+57 QNLTTT
-66 EQAIAATFGNAF
+66 EKAIAATFGNAF

-156 GKLARQ
+156 GKLARK

-225 ASNEFKMAAGVAKD
+225 ASNEFKMAATAAKD

-251 DTAKDAKIA
+251 DAAKDAKIA

-329 DALVKSQVQL
+329 DALVKAQVQL

-411 TKEKYKTLVAIN
+411 TKEKYKTLVTIS
-423 EKYDEIQKLTGRDTL
+423 EKYDEIQKLTGRDTFF
-438 LGSFGTSSKRELDTM
+438 GSFGTSSKRELDTL

-460 GLAGKAAGVA
+460 GIMGKGAGLV
-470 LRAAGWF
+470 LRAVGWL
-477 DWGFTKVVGTIGETI
+477 DWGITKVVGTIGETM
-492 AKTQNRE
+492 AKAQNRE
-499 VVTPETN
+499 VITPETT
-506 IDKIMSYEGSAMG
+506 IDEIMAYEGSAMG
-519 FLNNVNHGYFSDV
+519 FLNNIPHGYFSDI
-532 ENFHGLSRDDVV
+532 ENFHGLNKNDVV

-550 EVVRKELAGALIPL
+550 EIVRKELAVALIPF
-564 GLLPK
+564 GCFPK

-578 IVTEFAK
+578 IITEFAK
-585 NDIVISN
+585 NNIVISN
-592 GKIPDEKREI
+592 GKISKEQEGVARYI
-602 VDYLVKE
+602 VAE
-609 ANKMTSQ
+609 ANKMTGQ
-616 GNDRTMEAY
+616 GEDKTMMLA
-625 MRDVPASKE
+625 DTNNVDNK
-634 NSLGLGVR
+634 NTQDSLGIRV
-642 I
+642 

>member
-1 MDAND
+1 MDAKD
-6 IKNSVSSAAASTAQA
+6 IQNGVSSVAASVADTTQSAKKKLDELTKTVTETTGTLNVKKGTADQSV
-21 AQTASDKIVEGA
+21 QD
-33 KAVKDTVIEKTGKVN
+33 
-48 FKEGKADLD
+48 
-57 TQAKNLTTG
+57 QNLTTT
-66 EQAIAATFGNAF
+66 EKAIAATFGNAF

-156 GKLARQ
+156 GKLARK

-329 DALVKSQVQL
+329 DALVKAQVQL

-359 MDKIGIDVS
+359 LDKIGVDVS

-423 EKYDEIQKLTGRDTL
+423 DKYDEIQKLTGRDTL

-532 ENFHGLSRDDVV
+532 ENFHGLNREDVV

-550 EVVRKELAGALIPL
+550 DIVRKELAGALIPL

-569 NPTEEQLDR
+569 NPSEEQLDR

-616 GNDRTMEAY
+616 GNDRTWEA
-625 MRDVPASKE
+625 MNDKVDRTSKAD
-634 NSLGLGVR
+634 SLGIR

>member
-1 MDAND
+1 MNAED
-6 IKNSVSSAAASTAQA
+6 IKNSVSEITGAAAAKVGRPNINT
-21 AQTASDKIVEGA
+21 EGLA
-33 KAVKDTVIEKTGKVN
+33 NKSVRYQNITTTTGK
-48 FKEGKADLD
+48 
-57 TQAKNLTTG
+57 
-66 EQAIAATFGNAF
+66 AIVATF
-78 EAIGNFYDALKN
+78 EAIGNFYDTLKN

-102 LEMLENGEDTDAV
+102 FEMLENGEDTDAV
-115 MEQFNKAHV
+115 MKQFNKAHV

-148 LKKALEES
+148 LKKGLKELGELTR
-156 GKLARQ
+156 K
-162 ISAEKAELL
+162 ISAEKAEALR
-171 KRFRDA
+171 RFEDA
-177 EREINHAAEM
+177 QREIRHAADM
-187 ENIQRQLDQFKRE
+187 ENMQKQLDQFKRE

-251 DTAKDAKIA
+251 DAAKDAKIA
-260 KMAVKDFLD
+260 KMAAKDFLD
-269 TSKLVSHA
+269 TSKLVGHA
-277 SMGATKVAGTTAAS
+277 SMSATKVVGSTAGS

-299 LKANPILSALAGIAT
+299 LKANPFLSIVSGIVG

-320 NYNDALDNK
+320 NYNDALDHK
-329 DALVKSQVQL
+329 DALIKVQVQL

-381 EFRVVAAKLDEA
+381 EFRVVAAKYDEA
-393 KKNGDIANIE
+393 KKNGDTANIE

-411 TKEKYKTLVAIN
+411 TKEKYKTLVTIS
-423 EKYDEIQKLTGRDTL
+423 EKYDELQKLTGRDTFF
-438 LGSFGTSSKRELDTM
+438 GSFGTSSKRELDTL

-460 GLAGKAAGVA
+460 GIMGKGAGLA
-470 LRAAGWF
+470 LRAVGWL
-477 DWGFTKVVGTIGETI
+477 DWGFTKVVGTIGETM
-492 AKTQNRE
+492 AKAQNRE

-532 ENFHGLSRDDVV
+532 ENFHGLSREDVV
-544 ANRAQM
+544 ANRVQM

>member
-1 MDAND
+1 MNAED
-6 IKNSVSSAAASTAQA
+6 IKNSVSEITEAAAAKVGRPNIKTEEL
-21 AQTASDKIVEGA
+21 ASKPVRDQNITTTTEKAIV
-33 KAVKDTVIEKTGKVN
+33 
-48 FKEGKADLD
+48 
-57 TQAKNLTTG
+57 
-66 EQAIAATFGNAF
+66 ATF

-102 LEMLENGEDTDAV
+102 FEMLENGEDTDAV

-124 PGAVVGMLR
+124 PGAIVGMLR

-148 LKKALEES
+148 LKKGLKELGELTR
-156 GKLARQ
+156 K
-162 ISAEKAELL
+162 ISAEKAEALR
-171 KRFRDA
+171 RFEDA
-177 EREINHAAEM
+177 QREIRHAADM
-187 ENIQRQLDQFKRE
+187 ENMQKQLDQLKRE
-200 MNFKMNK
+200 FNFKMNK

-225 ASNEFKMAAGVAKD
+225 AASEFKVGATALKD

-251 DTAKDAKIA
+251 DAAKDVKNVKTA
-260 KMAVKDFLD
+260 KDFLD

-277 SMGATKVAGTTAAS
+277 SLSATKVAGSTAGS

-299 LKANPILSALAGIAT
+299 LKANPFLSIVSGIVGGA
-314 GVSAYS
+314 SAYS
-320 NYNDALDNK
+320 NYNDALDHK
-329 DALVKSQVQL
+329 DALIKVQVQL

-393 KKNGDIANIE
+393 KKNGDTANIE

-411 TKEKYKTLVAIN
+411 TKEKYKTLVTIS
-423 EKYDEIQKLTGRDTL
+423 EKYDEIQKLTGRDTFF
-438 LGSFGTSSKRELDTM
+438 GSFGTSSKRELDTL

-460 GLAGKAAGVA
+460 GIMGKGAGLA
-470 LRAAGWF
+470 LRAVGWL
-477 DWGFTKVVGTIGETI
+477 DWGITKVVGTIGETM
-492 AKTQNRE
+492 AKAQNRE
-499 VVTPETN
+499 VITPETT
-506 IDKIMSYEGSAMG
+506 IDEIMAYEGSAMG
-519 FLNNVNHGYFSDV
+519 FLNNIPHGYFSDI
-532 ENFHGLSRDDVV
+532 ENFHGLNRDDMV

-569 NPTEEQLDR
+569 NPSEDQIDR
-578 IVTEFAK
+578 IITEFAK
-585 NDIVISN
+585 NNIVISN
-592 GKIPDEKREI
+592 GKISKEQEGVARYI
-602 VDYLVKE
+602 VAE
-609 ANKMTSQ
+609 ANKMTGQ
-616 GNDRTMEAY
+616 GEDKTMMLA
-625 MRDVPASKE
+625 DTNNVVNK
-634 NSLGLGVR
+634 NTQDSLGIRV
-642 I
+642 

>member
-1 MDAND
+1 MDAKD
-6 IKNSVSSAAASTAQA
+6 IQNNVSNAAAGVSQSTKEYVNDL
-21 AQTASDKIVEGA
+21 TKTVTEKVGRPNINTKGFASKPVQDQNITTTTEKAIV
-33 KAVKDTVIEKTGKVN
+33 
-48 FKEGKADLD
+48 
-57 TQAKNLTTG
+57 
-66 EQAIAATFGNAF
+66 ATF

-102 LEMLENGEDTDAV
+102 FEMLENGEDTDAV

-148 LKKALEES
+148 FKKALEES
-156 GKLARQ
+156 GKLARK
-162 ISAEKAELL
+162 ISAEKAEALR
-171 KRFRDA
+171 RFEDA
-177 EREINHAAEM
+177 QREIRHAADM
-187 ENIQRQLDQFKRE
+187 ENMQKQLDQLKRE
-200 MNFKMNK
+200 FNFKMNK

-225 ASNEFKMAAGVAKD
+225 AASEFKMGATALKD

-251 DTAKDAKIA
+251 DAAKDVKNIKTA
-260 KMAVKDFLD
+260 KDFLD

-277 SMGATKVAGTTAAS
+277 SLSATKVVGSTAGS

-299 LKANPILSALAGIAT
+299 LKANPFLSIVSGIVGGA
-314 GVSAYS
+314 SAYS
-320 NYNDALDNK
+320 NYNDALDHK
-329 DALVKSQVQL
+329 DALIKVQVQL

-381 EFRVVAAKLDEA
+381 EFRVVAAKYDEA
-393 KKNGDIANIE
+393 KKNGDTANIE

-411 TKEKYKTLVAIN
+411 TKEKYKTLVTIS
-423 EKYDEIQKLTGRDTL
+423 EKYDEIQKLTGRDTFF
-438 LGSFGTSSKRELDTM
+438 GSFGTSSKRELDTL

-460 GLAGKAAGVA
+460 GIMGKGAGLA
-470 LRAAGWF
+470 LRAVGWL
-477 DWGFTKVVGTIGETI
+477 DWGITKVVGTIGETM
-492 AKTQNRE
+492 AKAQNRE
-499 VVTPETN
+499 VITPETT
-506 IDKIMSYEGSAMG
+506 IDEIMAYEGSAMG
-519 FLNNVNHGYFSDV
+519 FLNNIPHGYFSDI
-532 ENFHGLSRDDVV
+532 ENFHGLNRDDMV

-569 NPTEEQLDR
+569 NPSEDQIDR
-578 IVTEFAK
+578 IITEFAK
-585 NDIVISN
+585 NNIVISN
-592 GKIPDEKREI
+592 GKISKEQEGVARY
-602 VDYLVKE
+602 VVAE
-609 ANKMTSQ
+609 ANKMTGQ
-616 GNDRTMEAY
+616 GEDKTMMLA
-625 MRDVPASKE
+625 DTNNVVNK
-634 NSLGLGVR
+634 NTQDSLGIRV
-642 I
+642 